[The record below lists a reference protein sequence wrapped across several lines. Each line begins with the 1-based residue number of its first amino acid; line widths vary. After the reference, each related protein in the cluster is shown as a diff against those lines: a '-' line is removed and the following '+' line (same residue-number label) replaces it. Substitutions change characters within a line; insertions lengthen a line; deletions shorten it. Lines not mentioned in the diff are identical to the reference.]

1 MGLLKLDVLG
11 VRMQSSM
18 AHAVAEVER
27 TTGHRI
33 DLDDRAQVPFN
44 DPKAFE
50 LLREGESIGVFQL
63 ESPGQRDLLG
73 RLQPE
78 TFEDLIAEISLF
90 RPGPVAADMIKPF
103 ILARHGQCR
112 PHYPHPDLIPALR
125 STYGVIV
132 FNEQVIKVVATMT
145 RTDLAMGEQTRR
157 ALSDPESLP
166 VLQAWFRNRATEAGY
181 TPAVIHEVW
190 NILKAMGAYGFAK
203 SHAVAF
209 AVPTLQS
216 AWLKA
221 HHPAAFYAGLLT
233 HDPGMYPKRLILAD
247 ARRRGV
253 TILPLDV
260 QHSCVDYRAE
270 PLPDDAGGTAG
281 FGLRLALCDVH
292 GISHEQAVRIAAGQ
306 PYTSIPDWWTRAR
319 PYHPVGR
326 RLAQVGALD
335 SLAAGA
341 NRREILRQVDELH
354 RRHGPTCDPDQLT
367 LPIDITATP
376 PTGLPD
382 MTPAQQLQAELAVI
396 GMDASRNVMSD
407 FHPLLAELGVTPAHR
422 LSEVAAGESVLVA
435 GAKVA
440 ISTPPVRGCRVI
452 FATLDDGTGLV
463 DLAFFHDSQEAAA
476 YTLFHCWLVVVRGTL
491 QRRGARSISIVGSR
505 AWDLTALAQAHRD
518 GGTAGMRRLLAA
530 EPETSTGDLDQQILR
545 DRPPGAS
552 GRHLWHASP
561 GSAG

>member
-1 MGLLKLDVLG
+1 MSVFDKDDVEDMGLLKLDVLG

-33 DLDDRAQVPFN
+33 DLDDRAQVPFD
-44 DPKAFE
+44 DPKAFA
-50 LLREGESIGVFQL
+50 LLREGENIGVFQL

-90 RPGPVAADMIKPF
+90 RPGPVAADMIRPF

-145 RTDLAMGEQTRR
+145 HTDLAMGEQTRR
-157 ALSDPESLP
+157 ALSSPEGLP
-166 VLQAWFRNRATEAGY
+166 VLEAWFRNRATEARY
-181 TPAVIHEVW
+181 TPAVIDEVW
-190 NILKAMGAYGFAK
+190 NILKDMGAYGFAK

-216 AWLKA
+216 AWLKV

-270 PLPDDAGGTAG
+270 PLPDGAGGTAG
-281 FGLRLALCDVH
+281 FGVRLALCDVH
-292 GISHEQAVRIAAGQ
+292 GISHEQAVRIAAGR
-306 PYTSIPDWWTRAR
+306 PYTSIADWWTRAH

-341 NRREILRQVDELH
+341 SRREILRQVDELH
-354 RRHGPTCDPDQLT
+354 RRHMHRTQGPTCGPDQLI
-367 LPIDITATP
+367 LPTDTTSMP
-376 PTGLPD
+376 PSGLHD
-382 MTPAQQLQAELAVI
+382 MTPAQQLRAELAVI
-396 GMDASRNVMSD
+396 GMDASRNLMSD
-407 FHPLLAELGVTPAHR
+407 FHPLLAELGVTAAHR
-422 LSEVAAGESVLVA
+422 LREVTTGQSVLVA
-435 GAKVA
+435 GVKVA
-440 ISTPPVRGCRVI
+440 ISTPPVLRGNRRVI

-463 DLAFFHDSQEAAA
+463 DLAFFHDSQEAVA
-476 YTLFHCWLVVVRGTL
+476 YTMFHCWLVVVRGTI

-505 AWDLTALAQAHRD
+505 AWDLTALAQAHRA
-518 GGTAGMRRLLAA
+518 GGTASC
-530 EPETSTGDLDQQILR
+530 TVCS
-545 DRPPGAS
+545 PPT
-552 GRHLWHASP
+552 
-561 GSAG
+561 